1 MTKTTTT
8 EIAGA
13 LQQVVRGSVRAD
25 ERTLTRYATD
35 QSIYRVRPQVV
46 VYPRD
51 LEDVVATVRYA
62 HQYGLPLTPRGAG
75 SGTAGAALGRGIL
88 LAFRP
93 RPGGGL
99 NGAMDR
105 ILDLSDVDGEPRV
118 TVEPGLL
125 HDDLQGHLR
134 NSGLYLPA
142 DPSSGAI
149 CALGGNIATKASG
162 PHALKHGSIDRYL
175 RHVQFVTADGTV
187 VDTADPA
194 SIPAHIRHG
203 VTLLR
208 DNILSDDEAVRR
220 LETRAD
226 RKLASGY
233 NLFTFVRDQES
244 STPGID
250 TPTIGAWVAQLLVG
264 SVGTLGVV
272 TRATLSAEPY
282 VESRATTSLY
292 FRHLHEAGDAVQHI
306 RALGVAAIEIMN
318 HDTIAMVVQRGRRLD
333 VPQDRAHLLLVEYE
347 GPERYD
353 QIECMSR
360 LIRENGYE
368 LAAKP
373 VTVEDREEQARL
385 WKVRKAVLPTIRN
398 FDADRVALSVVND
411 VGVPVAH
418 LAEAIHDLEGIFRRL
433 GLIAAMYG
441 HAGSGN
447 LHLRPL
453 FDRHDPNLPALLA
466 RVADEVYETV
476 LRYDGTITAEHGMGR
491 LRAPYL
497 AREWGAAM
505 IGYMRRVKEIFD
517 PDDLLNPDVMFSERA
532 LTDDLGEFG

>member
-1 MTKTTTT
+1 MTASK
-8 EIAGA
+8 ISRA
-13 LQQVVRGSVRAD
+13 LQQIVRGPVRAD

-35 QSIYRVRPQVV
+35 QSIYQVRPQVV

-51 LEDVVATVRYA
+51 PGDVVATVRYA
-62 HQYGLPLTPRGAG
+62 RERGLPLTPRGAG
-75 SGTAGAALGRGIL
+75 SGTAGAALGHGIV

-93 RPGGGL
+93 RSRDGAS
-99 NGAMDR
+99 GAMDQ
-105 ILDLSDVDGEPRV
+105 ILDLSEVDGEPRI

-125 HDDLQGHLR
+125 HDDLQGYLR
-134 NSGLYLPA
+134 GLGLYLPA
-142 DPSSGAI
+142 DPSSGAM

-187 VDTADPA
+187 VDTTDPA
-194 SIPAHIRHG
+194 SIPVHMGEG
-203 VTLLR
+203 VTRLCADL
-208 DNILSDDEAVRR
+208 LSDDEAVRR
-220 LETRAD
+220 LEARVD

-233 NLFTFVRDQES
+233 NLFTFIRHQDV
-244 STPGID
+244 
-250 TPTIGAWVAQLLVG
+250 GARIAQLLVG

-272 TRATLSAEPY
+272 TQATLSAEPY
-282 VESRATTSLY
+282 IEGRATTSLY

-318 HDTIAMVVQRGRRLD
+318 HDTLAMVIQRGRRLD
-333 VPQDRAHLLLVEYE
+333 VPKDKAHLLLVEYE

-353 QIECMSR
+353 QIERVSR
-360 LIRENGYE
+360 LIREKGYE

-373 VTVEDREEQARL
+373 VTVQDPEEQARL

-398 FDADRVALSVVND
+398 FSADRVALSVVND

-418 LAEAIHDLEGIFRRL
+418 LAETIRDLEGIFRRL
-433 GLIAAMYG
+433 GLTAAMYG

-453 FDRHDPNLPALLA
+453 FDRHDPDLPTLLN
-466 RVADEVYETV
+466 RVADEVYEAV

-497 AREWGAAM
+497 AREWGPRM
-505 IGYMRRVKEIFD
+505 MDYMRRVKEIFD

-532 LTDDLGEFG
+532 LTDDLELSR